1 MDYNIVNSN
10 KIDKSYGA
18 KKVEE
23 KEMTFQDQVDE
34 MVGKVADRVERYMP
48 DYGEFSPIMEF
59 TPNRDKTLNIGKYGL
74 KVYKMPKDVVED
86 PKQRFI
92 EATVYMPA
100 GDYKADMV
108 IGAGNKKEILEILKN
123 PEFPEKINS
132 AFGELV
138 YTLENS

>member
-1 MDYNIVNSN
+1 MDYNIVNSKNIN
-10 KIDKSYGA
+10 KTFGA

-34 MVGKVADRVERYMP
+34 MLGKVADRVERYMP

-92 EATVYMPA
+92 EASVYMPA

-108 IGAGNKKEILEILKN
+108 VGAGNKKEILEILKN

>member
-1 MDYNIVNSN
+1 MDYNIVNAKNIN
-10 KIDKSYGA
+10 KTFGA

-23 KEMTFQDQVDE
+23 KEITFQDQVDE

-92 EATVYMPA
+92 EASVYMPA

-108 IGAGNKKEILEILKN
+108 VGAGNKKEILEILKN

>member
-1 MDYNIVNSN
+1 MDYNIVNSKN
-10 KIDKSYGA
+10 INQTFGA

-23 KEMTFQDQVDE
+23 SEMTFQDQVNE

-86 PKQRFI
+86 PKQRYI
-92 EATVYMPA
+92 EASVYMPA

-108 IGAGNKKEILEILKN
+108 VGAGNKKEVLEILKN
-123 PEFPEKINS
+123 PEFPEKINE